1 MVAGGCVVA
10 GGDSGVPL
18 TWLLD
23 GPVPAALTADTVN
36 SYLVPLV
43 RPVTVQLNAPL
54 VVHVLPP
61 GEAVTV
67 YPVIG
72 EDALNDRWDAELR
85 HREEKNVE
93 IVVLAADSEDA
104 LRSTHGRYFRVA
116 G

>member
-1 MVAGGCVVA
+1 MDVTT
-10 GGDSGVPL
+10 P
-18 TWLLD
+18 
-23 GPVPAALTADTVN
+23 P
-36 SYLVPLV
+36 SYP
-43 RPVTVQLNAPL
+43 APL
-54 VVHVLPP
+54 IVYNRDSQELLR
-61 GEAVTV
+61 VTEHRER
-67 YPVIG
+67 